1 MDFQCLHCHHLHHC
15 PQGLCRCH
23 CKHPGR
29 NEPATSRREM
39 PVHLYHL
46 EVCVVDWPHSGLP
59 ACWHFQLVLRLVPDG
74 QWLLRGED
82 WLMRWLC
89 MHISKIGETKREK
102 KNGTCPAHLGDA
114 IAASCAIRSAF
125 FLLIFKPCSRHS
137 TCNCFTARL
146 LLQKRQRMRTSGDEE
161 YKLTWYHLPGVWWS
175 S

>member
-29 NEPATSRREM
+29 NKPATSRREM

-59 ACWHFQLVLRLVPDG
+59 ACWHFQLVLRLVLDG

-102 KNGTCPAHLGDA
+102 KKRYMSSAPWRCYRSELRNQISLLPSDIQAMLAAQHLQLLHREVF
-114 IAASCAIRSAF
+114 AA
-125 FLLIFKPCSRHS
+125 
-137 TCNCFTARL
+137 
-146 LLQKRQRMRTSGDEE
+146 RTSANA
-161 YKLTWYHLPGVWWS
+161 HVWR
-175 S
+175 